1 MRDPAESLVG
11 LISSVRRSAN
21 HFLRSGALLILLSIA
36 QSSTADENARPRYAI
51 GHLASPDR
59 VAKLDIAIGP
69 QGDELP
75 IGRGTVPQGRELY
88 REHCAI
94 CHGEDGTQGPDP
106 KLVGGHGSLATAKP
120 IQTIGSYWPYATTL
134 YDYIN
139 RAMPFYTPG
148 SLLPDEVYALC
159 AYLLN
164 ANGIIADDTVIDRTS
179 LVAIRMPNR
188 DGFIPDPRPEQPHE

>member
-1 MRDPAESLVG
+1 MRDLAESPVG

-21 HFLRSGALLILLSIA
+21 YILRSGVLVILLSIA
-36 QSSTADENARPRYAI
+36 QSGTADENARPRYAI

-59 VAKLDIAIGP
+59 IAKLDIAIGP

-75 IGRGTVPQGRELY
+75 IGRGTVPQGRGLY

-94 CHGEDGTQGPDP
+94 CHGENGTEGPDP
-106 KLVGGHGSLATAKP
+106 MLVGGHGSLATAKP

-148 SLLPDEVYALC
+148 SLLPDDA
-159 AYLLN
+159 
-164 ANGIIADDTVIDRTS
+164 
-179 LVAIRMPNR
+179 
-188 DGFIPDPRPEQPHE
+188 PRV